1 MLNTDTYAYAS
12 QLKAIDPMQ
21 KFIIAILTMG
31 VSLWADNRLI
41 SITIIM
47 IMSGITIIRG
57 GTPLTFFLK
66 LMSIPMVFL
75 IIGALTIA
83 IGFSAKQQSFIIAI
97 PLADFWLG
105 ITQTGL
111 QQSID
116 LFLRALG
123 SVSCLYFLA
132 LSTPM
137 VDLFSVLRKLRLPKL
152 MIEMMGLIYRFIF
165 VLLETAGTIFTAQ
178 SSRLGYVN
186 LVSGYRSMGSLVSTL
201 FIRAYKRSNELYTSL
216 EARGYDGEIRV
227 LEEPHVGNKSLLAIA
242 VGMNGILIF
251 LAMALR

>member
-12 QLKAIDPMQ
+12 RLKAIDPMQ
-21 KFIIAILTMG
+21 KVIIAILTMG
-31 VSLWADNRLI
+31 VCLWADNRLI

-57 GTPLTFFLK
+57 GTPITFFLK
-66 LMSIPMVFL
+66 LMSIPMVFF

-83 IGFSAKQQSFIIAI
+83 IGFSDQQQSFIFAI

-105 ITQTGL
+105 VTQTGL

-116 LFLRALG
+116 LFFRALG

-186 LVSGYRSMGSLVSTL
+186 LASGYRSMGSLVSTL

-227 LEEPHVGNKSLLAIA
+227 LEEPYVGNKSLLAIA